1 MSGNKSKFDEWW
13 ASPSTKRLVG
23 AVYSLGASVVI
34 IGAMFK
40 ILHLP
45 GASIT
50 LGLGMVTEAFLFF
63 IGVFDKPMPEYHWN
77 NVFPQLMK
85 EEGEGEPLDLSNAGI
100 QTGNGGRSGNDQG
113 LNNLSQAPALTSLE
127 MENLKSGIRNLAQ
140 SADQLTSLSSIAS
153 SSSRLGQSMDAASK
167 AAESYVASQS
177 NLTSSYAAIAD
188 RMTAV
193 ADGAAAY
200 ARNIEST
207 NGVLSSINSVY
218 ELQLQNVKKQTEL
231 FGQQGQQLAAAS
243 AGLDKVSA
251 EVAKLQEATALAAA
265 EGAKYQAGVAQLQQQ
280 IADLNKVYGNMLNAL
295 N

>member
-1 MSGNKSKFDEWW
+1 ME
-13 ASPSTKRLVG
+13 A
-23 AVYSLGASVVI
+23 
-34 IGAMFK
+34 
-40 ILHLP
+40 
-45 GASIT
+45 ASI
-50 LGLGMVTEAFLFF
+50 
-63 IGVFDKPMPEYHWN
+63 
-77 NVFPQLMK
+77 
-85 EEGEGEPLDLSNAGI
+85 
-100 QTGNGGRSGNDQG
+100 
-113 LNNLSQAPALTSLE
+113 
-127 MENLKSGIRNLAQ
+127 
-140 SADQLTSLSSIAS
+140 
-153 SSSRLGQSMDAASK
+153 

>member
-1 MSGNKSKFDEWW
+1 MSDKKFNFDEWW
-13 ASPSTKRLVG
+13 ASPKTKRFIG
-23 AVYSLGASVVI
+23 AIYSLGASVVI

-63 IGVFDKPMPEYHWN
+63 IGVFDKPLPEYHWH
-77 NVFPQLMK
+77 NVFPQLLK
-85 EEGEGEPLDLSNAGI
+85 EEAEPLDVKDMDL
-100 QTGNGGRSGNDQG
+100 GGKTKGNDQG
-113 LNNLSQAPALTSLE
+113 LNNISQAPALTALE

-140 SADQLTSLSSIAS
+140 SADQLTSLSAIAS
-153 SSSRLGQSMDAASK
+153 SSARLGQSMDAASK
-167 AAESYVASQS
+167 AAEDYVASQS

-200 ARNIEST
+200 ARNIEAT

-251 EVAKLQEATALAAA
+251 EVAKLQQATAAAAA

>member
-1 MSGNKSKFDEWW
+1 MSDKKFNFDEWW
-13 ASPSTKRLVG
+13 ASPRTKRFIG
-23 AVYSLGASVVI
+23 AIYSLGASVVI

-63 IGVFDKPMPEYHWN
+63 IGVFDKPLPEYHWN
-77 NVFPQLMK
+77 NVFPQLLK
-85 EEGEGEPLDLSNAGI
+85 EEAEPLDIKGGI
-100 QTGNGGRSGNDQG
+100 SGNNGIAAGPAQPNQG
-113 LNNLSQAPALTSLE
+113 LNNLASAPALSALE

-140 SADQLTSLSSIAS
+140 SADQLTSLSNIAS
-153 SSSRLGQSMDAASK
+153 SSAHLGQSMDAASK
-167 AAESYVASQS
+167 AAEAYVNSQS
-177 NLTSSYAAIAD
+177 NLTSSYAAIAE

-193 ADGAAAY
+193 ADGAAQY

-218 ELQLQNVKKQTEL
+218 ELQLQNVKKQAEL
-231 FGQQGQQLAAAS
+231 FGQQGQQLASAA
-243 AGLDKVSA
+243 AGLDRVSA
-251 EVAKLQEATALAAA
+251 EVAKLQEATAQAAA